1 MKRKPKKAKSPL
13 HERLRELRHDA
24 DLTQEAF
31 AAMVGVDNTAVCH
44 WEKGARPEIWR
55 LPKIAEVLNTTV
67 EALIEGDERYETI
80 RDALGAA
87 S

>member
-1 MKRKPKKAKSPL
+1 
-13 HERLRELRHDA
+13 
-24 DLTQEAF
+24 
-31 AAMVGVDNTAVCH
+31 MVGVDNTAVCH